1 VHYRFKSASS
11 ILLNLSQ
18 TESNIGSNGHPMKI
32 TDKFFRIAVA
42 MMAFVI
48 GGCSSGRNPLKT
60 FTYPSAAEKSKHLIV
75 FLRGMGGAWG
85 CLMKPHACFETL
97 GFVETVRRKKLPF
110 DMVAPDLNFSY
121 YEKRT
126 LVERLTQD
134 VIQPARAGGY
144 DKIWLAG
151 VSMGGLGAI
160 LYSQKAAEPVDG
172 ILLLGPYLGE
182 RAILTEISKAG
193 GLKYWNP
200 GPYDEEKDWQRMVW
214 DWLKKAGEN
223 PAETIP
229 LYLGVGLD
237 DLFYEGQKL
246 LADALPP
253 ENVIAVSG
261 GHRLSTFKKIWD
273 IFLDSNRLNQP

>member
-1 VHYRFKSASS
+1 MPNS
-11 ILLNLSQ
+11 I
-18 TESNIGSNGHPMKI
+18 KI
-32 TDKFFRIAVA
+32 THKFFRLAVA
-42 MMAFVI
+42 LMAFFI
-48 GGCSSGRNPLKT
+48 GGCSSGRRPLKT
-60 FTYPSAAEKSKHLIV
+60 ITYPSAAEKSKHLIV

-85 CLMKPHACFETL
+85 CLMKPHACFEAL
-97 GFVETVRRKKLPF
+97 GFVEAVRRRKLPF

-134 VIQPARAGGY
+134 VIQPARSGGY
-144 DKIWLAG
+144 DKIWLVG

-160 LYSQKAAEPVDG
+160 LYRGKAATSVDG

-182 RAILTEISKAG
+182 RALLAEISTAG

-214 DWLKKAGEN
+214 DWLKAYSRQPEDR
-223 PAETIP
+223 IP
-229 LYLGVGLD
+229 LYLGVGRD

-273 IFLDSNRLNQP
+273 IFLDRNIFKPLGFE